1 MVNRDHREYLVLPL
15 DVVEPDPEQPRKDI
29 NPEALQELANSIAA
43 MGVEQPI
50 NVRKHPEK
58 PGHYMIISGERRWRA
73 SQLAGQTTIPAIL
86 REEMDLDDKRRR
98 QLTENYHR
106 ESFNPVEEAEFL
118 QRWLDELKAKE
129 IANPNTVVAE
139 ALGLSLPTLSKKL
152 SVLKFDAEV
161 RALVRDG
168 LIRDNAA
175 LRALNKLPEKDR
187 TLVIAKAK
195 AGGFNFKDF
204 QANERRVLRELRA
217 EQRGEVPAKVV
228 VNTTVARWHLNAAM
242 IKKLFAET
250 DYHDHVKEF
259 DLDTVS
265 EQTLAELFEKFKV
278 WLEAR

>member
-1 MVNRDHREYLVLPL
+1 MVNRESREYLELAL
-15 DVVEPDPEQPRKDI
+15 DLVEPDPDQPRKDI
-29 NPEALQELANSIAA
+29 NPEALKELAASIAA

-50 NVRKHPEK
+50 NVRNHPAR

-73 SQLAGQTTIPAIL
+73 SKLAGQTVIPAIL
-86 REEMDLDDKRRR
+86 REDMDVDDKRRR

-118 QRWLDELKAKE
+118 QQWIDELKAKGVE
-129 IANPNTVVAE
+129 SPNSVVAN

-168 LIRDNAA
+168 VIRDNSA
-175 LRALNKLPEKDR
+175 LRALNKLNEKDKK
-187 TLVIAKAK
+187 LVIEKAK
-195 AGGFNFKDF
+195 TGGFNFKDF

-217 EQRGEVPAKVV
+217 EKRGEVVPKIVV
-228 VNTTVARWHLNAAM
+228 STTVARWHLNASA

-250 DYHDHVKEF
+250 EYHSHVKEF
-259 DLDTVS
+259 DLNDVS
-265 EQTLAELFEKFKV
+265 DETLAELFEKFKT
-278 WLEAR
+278 WLEER